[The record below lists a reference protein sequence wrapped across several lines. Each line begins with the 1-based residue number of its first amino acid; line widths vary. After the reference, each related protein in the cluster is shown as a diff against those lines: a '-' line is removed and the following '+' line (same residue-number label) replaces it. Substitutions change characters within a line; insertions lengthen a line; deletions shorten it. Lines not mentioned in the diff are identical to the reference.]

1 MILVWLLLAPFIGG
15 LLCWQMERFGT
26 ELVRWAALGTL
37 LLVLALTAD
46 LWLTGDYSLTL
57 LRSAGDQGGR
67 WTEQFSVPW
76 IPRLG
81 VSFSLGLDGLS
92 LLLVT
97 LTAVLGLAA
106 VACSWREIT
115 RHVGFFHFNLM
126 WNLGGI
132 IGVFLATDLFLF
144 FFFWEMMLVPMFF
157 LIALWGHNIPGGRG
171 RIYAATKFFIFTQ
184 ASGLLM
190 LVAILALVFV
200 HYRTAGTLTFG
211 YSELLHTP
219 MGARTEF
226 WIMLGF
232 FLAFAVKLPVVP
244 LHSWLPDAHAQAPTA
259 GSVILAGVL
268 LKTAAYGLLRF
279 LLPLFPQA
287 SAAFAPVAMWLGVL
301 GIVYGA
307 ISAFGQNDTKRL
319 VAYTSISHMGFILIG
334 VYAGTEEALQ
344 GVVIQILAHGI
355 SAGGLF
361 ILCGELYER
370 LHTRDLTEMGGL
382 WARFSYLPPIALF
395 FVIASLG
402 LPGLGNFLGEF
413 LILLGTFKT
422 HVDVAVVAAGGLIL
436 SAVYSLMLMQRAFHG
451 NPKDETPLADLN
463 GREITTLA
471 TLMAIL
477 IWMGLYPQPILDL
490 SRASVQALQG
500 LYAPA
505 ARLSDAAPA
514 VRASPERPAHAM
526 VADAAMNALSAGANG
541 RSAGR
546 GAP

>member
-1 MILVWLLLAPFIGG
+1 MTLVWLLLVPFIGG
-15 LLCWQMERFGT
+15 LLCWQLERFGAA
-26 ELVRWAALGTL
+26 LVRWVALGTMAVV
-37 LLVLALTAD
+37 LVLAAD

-67 WTEQFSVPW
+67 WMEQFSVPW

-81 VSFSLGLDGLS
+81 VRFSLGLDGLS
-92 LLLVT
+92 LLLIT
-97 LTAVLGLAA
+97 LTGLLGLLA
-106 VACSWREIT
+106 VACSWRDIT
-115 RHVGFFHFNLM
+115 RHVGFFHLNLM
-126 WNLGGI
+126 WNLGGV

-190 LVAILALVFV
+190 LVAILTLALV
-200 HYRTAGTLTFG
+200 HYRTTGILTFS
-211 YSELLHTP
+211 YSALLHTP
-219 MGARTEF
+219 MSARTEF

-279 LLPLFPQA
+279 LLPLFPHA

-307 ISAFGQNDTKRL
+307 ICALGQNDTKRL
-319 VAYTSISHMGFILIG
+319 VAYTSISHMGFILVG

-344 GVVIQILAHGI
+344 GVVIQILAHGV

-370 LHTRDLTEMGGL
+370 LHTRDLREMGGL
-382 WARFSYLPPIALF
+382 WARFSYLPPIGLF
-395 FVIASLG
+395 FVVASLG

-422 HVDVAVVAAGGLIL
+422 QPAVAVVATGGLIL
-436 SAVYSLMLMQRAFHG
+436 SAVYSLVLMQRAFHG
-451 NPKDETPLADLN
+451 KPKDATPLVDLN
-463 GREITTLA
+463 RREIATLA

-477 IWMGLYPQPILDL
+477 ICLGLYPQPVLNL
-490 SRASVQALQG
+490 SRAPMQALRG
-500 LYAPA
+500 WYASA
-505 ARLSDAAPA
+505 QSGA
-514 VRASPERPAHAM
+514 VAT
-526 VADAAMNALSAGANG
+526 ANI
-541 RSAGR
+541 SAGR
-546 GAP
+546 GEP